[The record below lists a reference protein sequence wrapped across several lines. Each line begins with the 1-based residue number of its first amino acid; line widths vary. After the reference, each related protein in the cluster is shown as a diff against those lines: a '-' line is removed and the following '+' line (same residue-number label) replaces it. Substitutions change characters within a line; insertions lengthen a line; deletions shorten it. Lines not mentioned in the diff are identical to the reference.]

1 MDQKGYYEGTVR
13 LQNNQEGQKELLI
26 RGREN
31 NDTLIQCEICS
42 LFSLEDPCFRRGD
55 TCKIH
60 KEYIDRVVKT
70 FIEIYPVNGKII
82 DKEID
87 RLREIEWIY
96 NGLG

>member
-13 LQNNQEGQKELLI
+13 LQNNQEDQKELLI

-31 NDTLIQCEICS
+31 NNTLIQCEICS
-42 LFSLEDPCFRRGD
+42 LFSLEDPCFRRGE

-60 KEYIDRVVKT
+60 ILHINTVLNT
-70 FIEIYPVNGKII
+70 IISFCPVDGKII